1 MRNFAEMVQIREMV
15 NNVIGFVD
23 GLSVP
28 VQCSDDILLQ
38 NAAYNGYS
46 HVTSCNNVF
55 AFSPYGKIIY
65 CAFNYPGSWHDSTV
79 AQDLI
84 NIVVSQIGTY
94 ALCVDQGFPRS
105 GDLPDLLVQCP
116 RN

>member
-1 MRNFAEMVQIREMV
+1 MREPTV

-38 NAAYNGYS
+38 NAAYNDYS
-46 HVTSCNNVF
+46 HDTSCNNVC
-55 AFSPYGKIIY
+55 AFSPNGKIIY
-65 CAFNYPGSWHDSTV
+65 CAYNYPESWHDSTV

-94 ALCVDQGFPRS
+94 ALCVDQNA
-105 GDLPDLLVQCP
+105 LVIYMTDLLVQCP
-116 RN
+116 RK